1 MENHVDREPVYDMF
15 TIGLRYL
22 IFSVVRPSSQNE
34 NELLVELASQRE
46 SFEDDAVNSEL
57 ISYR

>member
-15 TIGLRYL
+15 TIGYL